1 MDLDSLIERKRERF
15 EQLEREIA
23 DPRLFENR
31 KRAGEIM
38 REHASIK
45 ELLGRWKRLE
55 TARRQLDDN
64 RELATSRDV
73 EIAAMAD
80 DEIPDLEE
88 RVTDLEREIQIDLLP
103 PDENEDRDAI
113 VEIRA
118 GTGGS
123 EAAIFAA
130 DLYRMYNRYAEAAGL
145 KTEDLESSP
154 SELGGLKEV
163 IFRVSGESVFRKLR
177 YESGV
182 HRVQR
187 VPATEAQGRIHTS
200 TATVA
205 VLPEAQD
212 VDVELKPDDLRIEVS
227 RAGGPGGQGVNTTD
241 SAVQVLH
248 IPTGRIVRCQDGRS
262 QIKNKERALSILRA
276 RLLERKQREE
286 AEKYSAQ
293 RRGQIGTGGREEK
306 IRTYNFPQNRVT
318 DHRIGLTLYNLDRVM
333 EGDLGELIR
342 ALQVADVA
350 ERLKESAVLSEL
362 ESSSPLRISL
372 HQFEADS
379 ARNLLTTLRLDYE
392 RMTVLDVL
400 QSTTAYFKKRGIEN
414 PRLNAEHLLAHALGR
429 TRMELYLEFERTLG
443 EVELAPL
450 RKLVQRRGEGEP
462 LQHLLGTVEFCGDT
476 FLCDNRA
483 LVPATRNRAVRGTRR
498 IKNRESRIENRGR
511 WNRQRRD
518 CAQSGKKISRGTNFR
533 RGRLGRCA
541 RPHARK
547 RDPARLKWTRP
558 IEKKQSS

>member
-1 MDLDSLIERKRERF
+1 MDLNLLIERKRERF
-15 EQLEREIA
+15 EQLEREMA
-23 DPRLFENR
+23 DPRFFENR

-38 REHASIK
+38 RKHANIK
-45 ELLGRWKRLE
+45 EMLARWNELE
-55 TARRQLDDN
+55 GARRQLDDN

-73 EIAAMAD
+73 GIAAMAD
-80 DEIPDLEE
+80 DEIPDLEK
-88 RVTDLEREIQIDLLP
+88 RVADLERELQIGLLP
-103 PDENEDRDAI
+103 PDENENRDAI

-145 KTEDLESSP
+145 RTEDLESSP

-177 YESGV
+177 HESGV

-205 VLPEAQD
+205 VLREAED

-248 IPTGRIVRCQDGRS
+248 IPSGTIVRCQDGRS

-333 EGDLGELIR
+333 NGDLGELIQ
-342 ALQVADVA
+342 ALQAAGVK
-350 ERLKESAVLSEL
+350 ER
-362 ESSSPLRISL
+362 
-372 HQFEADS
+372 
-379 ARNLLTTLRLDYE
+379 
-392 RMTVLDVL
+392 
-400 QSTTAYFKKRGIEN
+400 
-414 PRLNAEHLLAHALGR
+414 
-429 TRMELYLEFERTLG
+429 LG
-443 EVELAPL
+443 EV
-450 RKLVQRRGEGEP
+450 
-462 LQHLLGTVEFCGDT
+462 VED
-476 FLCDNRA
+476 A
-483 LVPATRNRAVRGTRR
+483 A
-498 IKNRESRIENRGR
+498 
-511 WNRQRRD
+511 
-518 CAQSGKKISRGTNFR
+518 
-533 RGRLGRCA
+533 
-541 RPHARK
+541 
-547 RDPARLKWTRP
+547 
-558 IEKKQSS
+558 SSTP

>member
-1 MDLDSLIERKRERF
+1 MDLDSLIKRKRARF
-15 EQLEREIA
+15 EQLEGEIA

-38 REHASIK
+38 REHAAIK
-45 ELLGRWKRLE
+45 ELLARWAQLE
-55 TARRQLDDN
+55 TARRHLDDN

-88 RVTDLEREIQIDLLP
+88 RVLDLEREIQIGLLP

-130 DLYRMYNRYAEAAGL
+130 DLYRMYARYSEAAGL

-205 VLPEAQD
+205 VLPEAQEID
-212 VDVELKPDDLRIEVS
+212 LELKPDELRIEVS

-248 IPTGRIVRCQDGRS
+248 IPTGTIVRCQDGRS

-276 RLLERKQREE
+276 RLLERRQREE

-333 EGDLGELIR
+333 EGELGELIR

-350 ERLKESAVLSEL
+350 ERLKESAV
-362 ESSSPLRISL
+362 
-372 HQFEADS
+372 A
-379 ARNLLTTLRLDYE
+379 
-392 RMTVLDVL
+392 
-400 QSTTAYFKKRGIEN
+400 
-414 PRLNAEHLLAHALGR
+414 
-429 TRMELYLEFERTLG
+429 
-443 EVELAPL
+443 
-450 RKLVQRRGEGEP
+450 
-462 LQHLLGTVEFCGDT
+462 
-476 FLCDNRA
+476 
-483 LVPATRNRAVRGTRR
+483 
-498 IKNRESRIENRGR
+498 
-511 WNRQRRD
+511 
-518 CAQSGKKISRGTNFR
+518 
-533 RGRLGRCA
+533 
-541 RPHARK
+541 
-547 RDPARLKWTRP
+547 
-558 IEKKQSS
+558 

>member
-1 MDLDSLIERKRERF
+1 MDLNSLIERRRERF
-15 EQLEREIA
+15 AELEREVA
-23 DPRLFENR
+23 DPRLFDNR

-45 ELLGRWKRLE
+45 GLLERWNELE
-55 TARRQLDDN
+55 AARRQLDDN
-64 RELATSRDV
+64 RELTTSRDV

-80 DEIPDLEE
+80 DEIPDLGK
-88 RVTDLEREIQIDLLP
+88 RVADLEREIQIGLLP
-103 PDENEDRDAI
+103 SDENENRDAI

-130 DLYRMYNRYAEAAGL
+130 DLYRMYNRYAESAGL
-145 KTEDLESSP
+145 KTEDLESSS

-205 VLPEAQD
+205 VLPEAED
-212 VDVELKPDDLRIEVS
+212 VDLELRPDDLRIEVS

-248 IPTGRIVRCQDGRS
+248 IPTGTIVRCQDGRS
-262 QIKNKERALSILRA
+262 QLKNKEKAMSILRA

-306 IRTYNFPQNRVT
+306 IRTYNSPQNRVT

-333 EGDLGELIR
+333 DGDLGQLIQT
-342 ALQVADVA
+342 LQAADIA
-350 ERLKESAVLSEL
+350 ERLKEPAV
-362 ESSSPLRISL
+362 
-372 HQFEADS
+372 
-379 ARNLLTTLRLDYE
+379 
-392 RMTVLDVL
+392 V
-400 QSTTAYFKKRGIEN
+400 
-414 PRLNAEHLLAHALGR
+414 
-429 TRMELYLEFERTLG
+429 
-443 EVELAPL
+443 
-450 RKLVQRRGEGEP
+450 
-462 LQHLLGTVEFCGDT
+462 
-476 FLCDNRA
+476 
-483 LVPATRNRAVRGTRR
+483 
-498 IKNRESRIENRGR
+498 
-511 WNRQRRD
+511 
-518 CAQSGKKISRGTNFR
+518 
-533 RGRLGRCA
+533 
-541 RPHARK
+541 
-547 RDPARLKWTRP
+547 
-558 IEKKQSS
+558 